1 MKILCLLTL
10 LLLAGCVNNDA
21 SSDTSADSTVIV
33 SYDTIPAT
41 RTKVQSAAVATYS
54 EKIADELNDW
64 QFAVSAYETKKT
76 FQYTLRI
83 QAKEVRVTDSITIPN
98 FGIPPTLELR
108 KGKDPLSCIIGFL
121 DKKKA
126 FKPYKMVSF
135 QNDRLRVRTI
145 ASYYVGTYKTG
156 QLKISN

>member
-1 MKILCLLTL
+1 MRILSLLTL
-10 LLLAGCVNNDA
+10 LLLAGCANNDTI
-21 SSDTSADSTVIV
+21 SDTGADTAVVV

-41 RTKVQSAAVATYS
+41 RNSIQSSPVATYS

-64 QFAVSAYETKKT
+64 KFAVTVYETRKT

-83 QAKEVRVTDSITIPN
+83 QAKEVRVSDSITIPN
-98 FGIPPTLELR
+98 FGIQPTVVLQ
-108 KGKDPLSCIIGFL
+108 KGKEPLSCIIGFL
-121 DKKKA
+121 DKKKE

-145 ASYYVGTYKTG
+145 ASYYVGSYKT
-156 QLKISN
+156 QHNN

>member
-1 MKILCLLTL
+1 MKILCLFSL
-10 LLLAGCVNNDA
+10 LLLAGCANNETSTDA
-21 SSDTSADSTVIV
+21 GADSTVVV

-41 RTKVQSAAVATYS
+41 RKTVQSNPVATYS

-64 QFAVSAYETKKT
+64 QFAVTVYETPKT

-83 QAKEVRVTDSITIPN
+83 QAKEARVSDSITIPN
-98 FGIPPTLELR
+98 FGIQPTVAIQ
-108 KGKDPLSCIIGFL
+108 KGKEPLSCIIGFL
-121 DKKKA
+121 DKKKE

-145 ASYYVGTYKTG
+145 ASYYVGSYKT
-156 QLKISN
+156 QQKDN

>member
-1 MKILCLLTL
+1 MRILSLLTL
-10 LLLAGCVNNDA
+10 LLLAGCVNNDTI
-21 SSDTSADSTVIV
+21 SDTGADTAVVV

-41 RTKVQSAAVATYS
+41 RNSIQSSPVATYS

-64 QFAVSAYETKKT
+64 KFAVTVYETRKT

-83 QAKEVRVTDSITIPN
+83 QAKEVRVRDSITIPN
-98 FGIPPTLELR
+98 FGIQPTVVLQ
-108 KGKDPLSCIIGFL
+108 KGKEPLSCIIGFL
-121 DKKKA
+121 DKKKE

-145 ASYYVGTYKTG
+145 ASYYVGSYKT
-156 QLKISN
+156 QHNN

>member
-1 MKILCLLTL
+1 MRILSLLTL
-10 LLLAGCVNNDA
+10 LLLAGCVNNDTI
-21 SSDTSADSTVIV
+21 SDTGADTAVVV

-41 RTKVQSAAVATYS
+41 RNSIQSSPVATYS

-64 QFAVSAYETKKT
+64 KFAVTVYETRKT

-83 QAKEVRVTDSITIPN
+83 QAKEVRVSDSITIPN
-98 FGIPPTLELR
+98 FGIQPTVVLQ
-108 KGKDPLSCIIGFL
+108 KGKEPLSCIIGFL
-121 DKKKA
+121 DKKKE

-145 ASYYVGTYKTG
+145 ASYYVGSYKT
-156 QLKISN
+156 QHNN

>member
-1 MKILCLLTL
+1 MKTLCLLTL
-10 LLLAGCVNNDA
+10 LLLTGCANNNA
-21 SSDTSADSTVIV
+21 TSDTSADSTVVV
-33 SYDTIPAT
+33 SYDTIPVT
-41 RTKVQSAAVATYS
+41 RSTIQSGPVATYS

-64 QFAVSAYETKKT
+64 RFAVTVYETNKT

-83 QAKEVRVTDSITIPN
+83 QAKEVRVSDSLTIPN
-98 FGIPPTLELR
+98 FGIQPTVVLQ
-108 KGKDPLSCIIGFL
+108 KGKEPLSCIIGFL

-145 ASYYVGTYKTG
+145 ASYYVGTYKT
-156 QLKISN
+156 QHNN

>member
-1 MKILCLLTL
+1 MRIQYLYTL
-10 LLLAGCVNNDA
+10 LLLAGCANNDA
-21 SSDTSADSTVIV
+21 ITDTSADSTVVV
-33 SYDTIPAT
+33 SYDTIPVT
-41 RTKVQSAAVATYS
+41 RNSIQSSPVATYS

-98 FGIPPTLELR
+98 FGIPPTVELR
-108 KGKDPLSCIIGFL
+108 KGKEPLSCIIGFL
-121 DKKKA
+121 DKKKT

-145 ASYYVGTYKTG
+145 ATYYVGTYKT
-156 QLKISN
+156 QQKDN